1 MPPALLARAGDRTA
15 EPGGAWRLDGRTVL
29 LFVLGAAI
37 VVLLSSLPVIGW
49 LVKLVVVV
57 LGFGAVLWALWR
69 RSEPAPPEPVAAA

>member
-1 MPPALLARAGDRTA
+1 M
-15 EPGGAWRLDGRTVL
+15 WRLDARTAL
-29 LFVLGAAI
+29 LLALGAAI

-69 RSEPAPPEPVAAA
+69 RREPVPPQAVAPA